1 MDAIGTDATNDQDH
15 ERTMMLDY
23 RARASVSQL
32 PMPEQ
37 QVIRSALH
45 ALAHDEWDLN
55 APSLLSV
62 VTPRDQHGA
71 YYGIRL
77 NAAPDVEVVLRPI
90 SGDPGR
96 MAVVDVL
103 NYEALRNVAASL

>member
-1 MDAIGTDATNDQDH
+1 MDAIGTGATNDQNH
-15 ERTMMLDY
+15 ELVLDY
-23 RARASVSQL
+23 RARASLSQL

-37 QVIRSALH
+37 QAIRSALH
-45 ALAHDEWDLN
+45 VLAHNGWDLN

-62 VTPRDQHGA
+62 VTLHDQHGA

-77 NAAPDVEVVLRPI
+77 NAEPDVEVVLRPI
-90 SGDPGR
+90 PGEPGR

-103 NYEALRNVAASL
+103 NYEALRNVAASF